1 MKQLLT
7 FGLIC
12 TIATSGFLFT
22 ACEGE
27 DGEPGAA
34 GPQGEKG
41 DKGDAGEDGVG
52 FDEAVQYGNIVVQFK
67 GARADGV
74 AFNKTIDF
82 KFSPTGPDAAY
93 YSYATPYQTE
103 GGAVTEFRIQR
114 FNSAVVSD
122 YSEGGSNS
130 SVAFHFNK
138 YEEGESYIDLDLN
151 VAIVSD
157 DLKFFI
163 LGDDYYENTF
173 SETVSEYSFNSVTSE
188 LKFTF
193 HLVVPEEN
201 NSTGHELEITADV
214 NTKVLQYINVD

>member
-1 MKQLLT
+1 MKQLLK
-7 FGLIC
+7 FGLVF
-12 TIATSGFLFT
+12 TIVTSVLLLT

-41 DKGDAGEDGVG
+41 DTGDAGEDGIG

-67 GARADGV
+67 GTRTDNV

-93 YSYATPYQTE
+93 YSYASLYQTE
-103 GGAVTEFRIQR
+103 GGPAAEYRIQR

-122 YSEGGSNS
+122 YSEGESNS
-130 SVAFHFNK
+130 YINFQFTK
-138 YEEGESYIDLDLN
+138 YEEDESYVNLNLN

-157 DLKFFI
+157 DMKFFS
-163 LGDDYYENTF
+163 LWDDFSEITF
-173 SETVSEYSFNSVTSE
+173 SESVSEYSFNSVTSE
-188 LKFTF
+188 LKFKF
-193 HLVVPEEN
+193 HLIVPEDS

-214 NTKVLQYINVD
+214 NTKVLQYIYVD